1 MMMLWI
7 CLLIGSITCSPVNK
21 VYRSD
26 IAAPAGTRYIPLPFP
41 ASSWDSGRGES
52 SDLGSSSSLPSLHN
66 PSSVS
71 SAGPGSYSGSLAV
84 YRSPNMAEGNTGG
97 YYAAEVYT
105 SPEVGEYGVAYA
117 PSHGYESSA
126 PGGSYGGN
134 YASAYEGESS
144 YGSVS
149 APRDENWSS
158 GSATDYGASVGEPQP
173 VFSDVSDLEP
183 VYSFSSRSGYQR
195 GRAMFAQ
202 TRYSPG
208 EPVLPPMPVYKPII
222 KTISKQSS
230 PAKAPTKGG
239 Y

>member
-105 SPEVGEYGVAYA
+105 SPERAHMGLYLLLEMRTGALDLLQTTVQVL
-117 PSHGYESSA
+117 ESLSQC
-126 PGGSYGGN
+126 
-134 YASAYEGESS
+134 
-144 YGSVS
+144 SV
-149 APRDENWSS
+149 
-158 GSATDYGASVGEPQP
+158 
-173 VFSDVSDLEP
+173 
-183 VYSFSSRSGYQR
+183 
-195 GRAMFAQ
+195 
-202 TRYSPG
+202 
-208 EPVLPPMPVYKPII
+208 
-222 KTISKQSS
+222 
-230 PAKAPTKGG
+230 
-239 Y
+239 